1 MGVPLDPPSR
11 SEPPLKV
18 EVIPSWSPRI
28 IVRTLVV
35 TVTFAISLYLVY
47 LLRKPISWVLI
58 ASFLAVALSG
68 PVNLLNKRMKR
79 GFAITL
85 VYLGLL
91 AMPIGIGVLIV
102 PPLVNQGNNLIRDLP
117 SYAVDAREFARQ
129 ELDAAVARRGLQHH
143 REAPGAGRDAAR
155 PHR

>member
-28 IVRTLVV
+28 IVRTLIV

-58 ASFLAVALSG
+58 ASFLAVAL
-68 PVNLLNKRMKR
+68 P
-79 GFAITL
+79 
-85 VYLGLL
+85 
-91 AMPIGIGVLIV
+91 
-102 PPLVNQGNNLIRDLP
+102 
-117 SYAVDAREFARQ
+117 ARSTCSTSA
-129 ELDAAVARRGLQHH
+129 
-143 REAPGAGRDAAR
+143 
-155 PHR
+155 